1 MAYRITKYTYDQA
14 KKLGVTVKPSTVKGK
29 KIDVFN
35 KKGEKL
41 ASVGALGYADYPTF
55 MATLGKEYAERRRK
69 AYKMRHEKDRH
80 VRGSAGFYADKL
92 LWILVLSINILTL

>member
-29 KIDVFN
+29 KLDVFN

-55 MATLGKEYAERRRK
+55 MATLGNEYAEKRRK

-80 VRGSAGFYADKL
+80 VRGSAGYFADKL
-92 LWILVLSINILTL
+92 LWSLILSINILTL

>member
-1 MAYRITKYTYDQA
+1 MAYQIKPYTYQQA
-14 KKLGVTVKPSTVKGK
+14 EKLNVVVKPSTRKGK

-41 ASVGALGYADYPTF
+41 ASIGALGMGDYPTF
-55 MATLGKEYAERRRK
+55 MQTKGKEFADKRRK

-80 VRGSAGFYADKL
+80 VRGTAGFFADKL
-92 LWILVLSINILTL
+92 LWAISLLLLLS

>member
-1 MAYRITKYTYDQA
+1 MAYSIKSYSKQRA
-14 KKLGVTVKPSTVKGK
+14 AKLGVIIKPSTVQGK

-41 ASVGALGYADYPTF
+41 ASIGALGYGDYPTF
-55 MATLGKEYAERRRK
+55 MAEEGKEYADRRRK

-80 VRGSAGFYADKL
+80 VKGSAGFFADQI
-92 LWILVLSINILTL
+92 LW